1 MMSRVNF
8 RAEEGALSTP
18 KNALNERR
26 FDGQW
31 RLRACISS
39 GSSQHRGETRMNIF
53 VKALQSHTSSPDR
66 ADPPGDKQARR
77 DATDGRGLLDRIL
90 NTPSLEQVIPRLRPD
105 LLHRVI
111 QTCGLEDCGE
121 IVALATPEQL
131 ARIFDLD
138 LWRAAKAGRDEQFDA
153 DRFGVWL
160 EVLVESGAAAAAQK
174 LAGMDVDLVIAGL
187 AQHALVYDIA
197 AITPYETTDGE
208 LITFYA
214 DAIRVFDDG
223 LKFDV
228 GGYLLLA
235 KRADSWVAIVEV
247 LTSLDARHPD
257 YFHQLMQGC
266 RALSNS
272 GREIDGLDDL
282 LSEGDQAMLDLA
294 VDREQRREIQG
305 YVTPA
310 QSRAFL
316 QMSRELRLGS
326 DAAPPANPLAGA
338 YFRAIDETRAADVN
352 SASSEP
358 GLLAAGSEATTD
370 PPIPE
375 DFAEAVASV
384 FEVLLDAGILAQPPR
399 SLPNGSDGRAPRL
412 GHIRSRLE
420 FALDQDHTA
429 YSARNEELAYL
440 ANTLIAGCSIQGRP
454 FTAQEASDAAVAICN
469 LGLENWP
476 ANWLP
481 ANATAPPI
489 SFLIDYDLVS
499 VFQVGWTVLHGDV
512 SMYAAEQLIAVLA
525 RIRPLD
531 REIQAGLDTLRIEMA
546 KHWQAGAPWRARD
559 ALDVIAILD
568 LLAWAVLLALID
580 ECPALHAG
588 VGASQDSRTLSVSA
602 TDFEFIS
609 ENNQIASVREFMRSL
624 LETLSR

>member
-1 MMSRVNF
+1 MNSFVN
-8 RAEEGALSTP
+8 
-18 KNALNERR
+18 
-26 FDGQW
+26 
-31 RLRACISS
+31 
-39 GSSQHRGETRMNIF
+39 
-53 VKALQSHTSSPDR
+53 ALQSHTSSPDR
-66 ADPPGDKQARR
+66 SDRPGDKPTRR
-77 DATDGRGLLDRIL
+77 DETDGRGLLDRIL
-90 NTPSLEQVIPRLRPD
+90 NTPSLEHVVPRLRPD

-174 LAGMDVDLVIAGL
+174 LAGMDVDLVITGL
-187 AQHALVYDIA
+187 AQHTLVYDLA
-197 AITPYETTDGE
+197 AVTPYETTDGE

-214 DAIRVFDDG
+214 DAISVFDDG

-235 KRADSWVAIVEV
+235 KRADSWEAIVEV
-247 LTSLDARHPD
+247 LTSLYAWHPD
-257 YFHQLMQGC
+257 YFHQVMQGC

-294 VDREQRREIQG
+294 VDRERRREKQG

-310 QSRAFL
+310 QARAFL
-316 QMSRELRLGS
+316 QMSRELRLGI
-326 DAAPPANPLAGA
+326 DAMPPANPLARA
-338 YFRAIDETRAADVN
+338 YFRAIDKTITTDAH
-352 SASSEP
+352 SASSASW
-358 GLLAAGSEATTD
+358 LLAAGSEA
-370 PPIPE
+370 PPAPE
-375 DFAEAVASV
+375 DSAEAVAAV
-384 FEVLLDAGILAQPPR
+384 FEALLDAGILAQPPR
-399 SLPNGSDGRAPRL
+399 ALLGGSEARASRL
-412 GHIRSRLE
+412 GHIRTRLE
-420 FALDQDHTA
+420 FALDQDQAA
-429 YSARNEELAYL
+429 YLARNEELAYL
-440 ANTLIAGCSIQGRP
+440 ANALMAGCSIQARS
-454 FTAQEASDAAVAICN
+454 FTAQEASDAAIAICN

-476 ANWLP
+476 PHWLP
-481 ANATAPPI
+481 EKAAAPPV
-489 SFLIDYDLVS
+489 SFLIDHDLVS

-525 RIRPLD
+525 RMRRHD
-531 REIQAGLDTLRIEMA
+531 REIQAGLDALRLEMA

-568 LLAWAVLLALID
+568 MPAWVTLLALID
-580 ECPALHAG
+580 ECPALHAC
-588 VGASQDSRTLSVSA
+588 VGASQVPRTLSVSVS
-602 TDFEFIS
+602 DFEFIS
-609 ENNQIASVREFMRSL
+609 ENSQIESVREFMRSL
-624 LETLSR
+624 PETLRR

>member
-1 MMSRVNF
+1 
-8 RAEEGALSTP
+8 
-18 KNALNERR
+18 
-26 FDGQW
+26 
-31 RLRACISS
+31 
-39 GSSQHRGETRMNIF
+39 MNSF

-66 ADPPGDKQARR
+66 ADRPGDKPARR

-90 NTPSLEQVIPRLRPD
+90 NTPSIEHVIPRLRPD

-138 LWRAAKAGRDEQFDA
+138 LWRAAKAGRDELFDA

-174 LAGMDVDLVIAGL
+174 LAGIDVDLVIAGL
-187 AQHALVYDIA
+187 AQHALVYDRA
-197 AITPYETTDGE
+197 AVTPYETTDGE

-214 DAIRVFDDG
+214 DAISVFDNG
-223 LKFDV
+223 LTFDV
-228 GGYLLLA
+228 GGYLLVA
-235 KRADSWVAIVEV
+235 RRADSWEAIVEV
-247 LTSLDARHPD
+247 LTSLDAGHPD
-257 YFHQLMQGC
+257 YFHQVMRGC
-266 RALSNS
+266 RSLSNS
-272 GREIDGLDDL
+272 GREVDGLDDL
-282 LSEGDQAMLDLA
+282 LPEGDQVMFDLS
-294 VDREQRREIQG
+294 VDREQRREKQG

-310 QSRAFL
+310 QARAFL
-316 QMSRELRLGS
+316 QMSRELRLWS
-326 DAAPPANPLAGA
+326 DAMPPADPLARA
-338 YFRAIDETRAADVN
+338 YFRAVDETSTTDAHGAS
-352 SASSEP
+352 SAS
-358 GLLAAGSEATTD
+358 GFLAAASEV
-370 PPIPE
+370 PPAPE
-375 DFAEAVASV
+375 DSAEAVAAV
-384 FEVLLDAGILAQPPR
+384 FEVLLDAGILAQP
-399 SLPNGSDGRAPRL
+399 SQALLSGSEARAPRL
-412 GHIRSRLE
+412 GHIRARLE
-420 FALDQDHTA
+420 FALDQDHAA

-440 ANTLIAGCSIQGRP
+440 ANTLMAGCSIQARP
-454 FTAQEASDAAVAICN
+454 FTAQEASDASLAICN

-476 ANWLP
+476 PHWLP

-489 SFLIDYDLVS
+489 SFLTDHDLVS
-499 VFQVGWTVLHGDV
+499 VFQVGWTVLHCEVG
-512 SMYAAEQLIAVLA
+512 MYAAEQLIAVLG
-525 RIRPLD
+525 RMRCDD
-531 REIQAGLDTLRIEMA
+531 REIQAGLDALRIKMA

-559 ALDVIAILD
+559 ALDVIATLD
-568 LLAWAVLLALID
+568 LLAWVVLLALID

>member
-1 MMSRVNF
+1 MNSFVN
-8 RAEEGALSTP
+8 AA
-18 KNALNERR
+18 
-26 FDGQW
+26 
-31 RLRACISS
+31 
-39 GSSQHRGETRMNIF
+39 
-53 VKALQSHTSSPDR
+53 QSHSPCPDR
-66 ADPPGDKQARR
+66 ADRPSDKPARR
-77 DATDGRGLLDRIL
+77 DATGGRSLLDRIL
-90 NTPSLEQVIPRLRPD
+90 NTPSLEHVVPRLRPD

-111 QTCGLEDCGE
+111 ESCGLEDCGE

-131 ARIFDLD
+131 ASIFDLD
-138 LWRAAKAGRDEQFDA
+138 LWRAAQPGLDEQFDA

-160 EVLVESGAAAAAQK
+160 EVLVETGAAAAAQK

-197 AITPYETTDGE
+197 AVTPYETTDGE

-235 KRADSWVAIVEV
+235 KRADSWDAIVEV

-257 YFHQLMQGC
+257 YFHQVMQGC

-272 GREIDGLDDL
+272 GREIDGLDNL

-294 VDREQRREIQG
+294 VDREQRREKQG

-310 QSRAFL
+310 QARAFL

-326 DAAPPANPLAGA
+326 DAMPPANPLARA
-338 YFRAIDETRAADVN
+338 YFRAIDETRAADAN
-352 SASSEP
+352 SASSETK
-358 GLLAAGSEATTD
+358 LLAAGSEAATD
-370 PPIPE
+370 PPIPV
-375 DFAEAVASV
+375 DSAEAVATF
-384 FEVLLDAGILAQPPR
+384 FEILSDTGILAQPPR
-399 SLPNGSDGRAPRL
+399 ALLGGLEARAPRL
-412 GHIRSRLE
+412 AHIRARLE
-420 FALDQDHTA
+420 FAFDQNQAA
-429 YSARNEELAYL
+429 YSARNEELTYL
-440 ANTLIAGCSIQGRP
+440 ANTLMAGCSIQARP
-454 FTAQEASDAAVAICN
+454 FTAQEASDAAIAICN

-476 ANWLP
+476 PHWLP
-481 ANATAPPI
+481 ANTTAPPI
-489 SFLIDYDLVS
+489 SFLIDHDLVS
-499 VFQVGWTVLHGDV
+499 VFQVGWTVLHCEV
-512 SMYAAEQLIAVLA
+512 SMYAAEQLIGVLD
-525 RIRPLD
+525 RMRCDD
-531 REIQAGLDTLRIEMA
+531 REIQAGLDVLRIKMA

-559 ALDVIAILD
+559 ALDVIATLD

-580 ECPALHAG
+580 ECPTLHAG

-609 ENNQIASVREFMRSL
+609 ENNQIAPVREFMQSL
-624 LETLSR
+624 PETLSR

>member
-1 MMSRVNF
+1 MNRFV
-8 RAEEGALSTP
+8 
-18 KNALNERR
+18 NALP
-26 FDGQW
+26 
-31 RLRACISS
+31 
-39 GSSQHRGETRMNIF
+39 
-53 VKALQSHTSSPDR
+53 SHTPSPDG
-66 ADPPGDKQARR
+66 ADRPSDKPAGR
-77 DATDGRGLLDRIL
+77 DAADGRGLLDRIL
-90 NTPSLEQVIPRLRPD
+90 NTPSLEQVVPRLRPD

-138 LWRAAKAGRDEQFDA
+138 LWRAAKAGLDEQFDA
-153 DRFGVWL
+153 DRFGMWL
-160 EVLVESGAAAAAQK
+160 EVLLETGAAAAAQK

-187 AQHALVYDIA
+187 AQHVLVYDRA
-197 AITPYETTDGE
+197 AVTPFETTDGE
-208 LITFYA
+208 LVTFYA
-214 DAIRVFDDG
+214 DAISVFDNG
-223 LKFDV
+223 LRFDI
-228 GGYLLLA
+228 GGYLLVA
-235 KRADSWVAIVEV
+235 KRADSWDSIVEV
-247 LTSLDARHPD
+247 LTSLDAGHPD
-257 YFHQLMQGC
+257 YLHQVMHGC

-294 VDREQRREIQG
+294 VDRERRREKQG
-305 YVTPA
+305 HVMPA
-310 QSRAFL
+310 QARAFL

-326 DAAPPANPLAGA
+326 DAAPPANPLARA
-338 YFRAIDETRAADVN
+338 YFRAIDETRAAVVN

-375 DFAEAVASV
+375 DFAEAVAEV

-420 FALDQDHTA
+420 FAFDQNHTA

-440 ANTLIAGCSIQGRP
+440 ANTLMAGCSIQGRP
-454 FTAQEASDAAVAICN
+454 FTAQEASDAAIAVCN

-476 ANWLP
+476 LRWLP

-489 SFLIDYDLVS
+489 SFLVDHDLVS
-499 VFQVGWTVLHGDV
+499 LFQVGWTVLHDEVG
-512 SMYAAEQLIAVLA
+512 MYAAEQLIGAVA
-525 RIRPLD
+525 HMRCDD
-531 REIQAGLDTLRIEMA
+531 REIQAGLDALRIKMG

-559 ALDVIAILD
+559 ALDVIATLD
-568 LLAWAVLLALID
+568 LLAWAILLALID

-588 VGASQDSRTLSVSA
+588 IGASRDSQTLSVNA

-609 ENNQIASVREFMRSL
+609 ENSQIASVREFMQSL
-624 LETLSR
+624 PETLLR